1 MNTNRSEHQVVS
13 DILKELQAVVKR
25 EGRRHMMDQ
34 HLTFSLL
41 ELLEEEII
49 PMLENELDF
58 DPTPQ
63 YLYDNDGGEA
73 AISSGERHD
82 VALKQHIA
90 LHS

>member
-58 DPTPQ
+58 DPTPT
-63 YLYDNDGGEA
+63 
-73 AISSGERHD
+73 ISVR
-82 VALKQHIA
+82 
-90 LHS
+90 

>member
-58 DPTPQ
+58 DPPHNICTITMVVKLLSPVESATM
-63 YLYDNDGGEA
+63 LP
-73 AISSGERHD
+73 
-82 VALKQHIA
+82 
-90 LHS
+90 

>member
-1 MNTNRSEHQVVS
+1 
-13 DILKELQAVVKR
+13 
-25 EGRRHMMDQ
+25 
-34 HLTFSLL
+34 
-41 ELLEEEII
+41 LEEEII